1 MIKTRYMPTAG
12 RLVGAVSLGALGWFG
27 SDMVR
32 PLMPDYTSF
41 GWFNYVNLVLGILCG
56 WFVMGSRAGR
66 GWGEAIS
73 NGLTGLFALVFWGF
87 FAQSFNLMLKQSLEK
102 RFEGPVEAILGMF
115 KNAAEYAAY
124 LVDPM
129 LIATL
134 TVGGMASGL
143 VTEIAA
149 RRWS

>member
-41 GWFNYVNLVLGILCG
+41 GWFNYVNLGLGILCG

-87 FAQSFNLMLKQSLEK
+87 FAQSFNLMLKQSLDK
-102 RFEGPVEAILGMF
+102 RFDGPVEAIFGMF
-115 KNAAEYAAY
+115 KNAAEYASY

-134 TVGGMASGL
+134 TVGSMACGL
-143 VTEIAA
+143 ITEIAA